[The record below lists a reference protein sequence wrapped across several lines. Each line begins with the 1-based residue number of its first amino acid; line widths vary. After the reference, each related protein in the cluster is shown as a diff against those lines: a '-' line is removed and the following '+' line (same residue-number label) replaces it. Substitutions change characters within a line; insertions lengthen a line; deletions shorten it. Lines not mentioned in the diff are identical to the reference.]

1 MGAKGAWH
9 PRNFGNFTTQRCI
22 LLLKF
27 EDLVLIGTRCF
38 KFPIQALP
46 LAPVLTLAVKE
57 SEQIYHEA
65 LFEQFSLDVSS
76 FIVTT

>member
-9 PRNFGNFTTQRCI
+9 PRNFGNFTTQRYI
-22 LLLKF
+22 LPLNF

-46 LAPVLTLAVKE
+46 LAPVLTLAVKD
-57 SEQIYHEA
+57 SRQTYHET
-65 LFEQFSLDVSS
+65 LFEQFYID
-76 FIVTT
+76 F